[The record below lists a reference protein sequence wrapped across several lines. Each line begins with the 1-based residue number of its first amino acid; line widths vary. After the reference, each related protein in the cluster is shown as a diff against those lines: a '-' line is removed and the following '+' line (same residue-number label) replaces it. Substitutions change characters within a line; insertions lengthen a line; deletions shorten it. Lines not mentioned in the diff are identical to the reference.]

1 MQYLAG
7 DQENEMLNELF
18 KSMQHNM
25 SDTAR
30 CMFLNQLPPLTEGDE
45 YQTRQREG
53 GGGVPRGEGGVL
65 KGGSSHPSTTIGNS
79 VYVLAVM

>member
-1 MQYLAG
+1 MQYLAE

-25 SDTAR
+25 SDTAW
-30 CMFLNQLPPLTEGDE
+30 CMFLNRLPPLTEGEE

-53 GGGVPRGEGGVL
+53 GGGVPKGGVRVI
-65 KGGSSHPSTTIGNS
+65 SSKPTIGNS

>member
-1 MQYLAG
+1 MQYLAE

-25 SDTAR
+25 SDTAW
-30 CMFLNQLPPLTEGDE
+30 CMFLNRLPPLTEGEE

-53 GGGVPRGEGGVL
+53 GGGVLKEGH
-65 KGGSSHPSTTIGNS
+65 SHPSTTVGNS

>member
-30 CMFLNQLPPLTEGDE
+30 CMFLNQLPPLTKGEE

-53 GGGVPRGEGGVL
+53 GGGVP
-65 KGGSSHPSTTIGNS
+65 KGGSVKTRVISSKSTIGNS

>member
-1 MQYLAG
+1 MQYLAE

-18 KSMQHNM
+18 KSMQQYKRHRPVYVPEP
-25 SDTAR
+25 A
-30 CMFLNQLPPLTEGDE
+30 PPLTEGEE

-53 GGGVPRGEGGVL
+53 GGGVPKGGVL
-65 KGGSSHPSTTIGNS
+65 KRGSSHPSPSIGNS